1 MKKLILLIA
10 VIASFTSCKKE
21 EITPDNQ
28 LAGTFRL
35 SHVYCQFSNYS
46 SGQPNNTI
54 DQEIPISDQ
63 YQTYFKFSNV
73 TNNSADMAEY
83 TYGDFTDVNYRKVI
97 ISGNKISW
105 QEIDLTQNVI
115 EYSVNATTLITTQ
128 KINSPEVTVLSTLT
142 LSRVSSLP
150 IVNGGSGCQSVQCS
164 ATASSTGKRCLHMT
178 TNCNGRCW
186 QHQ

>member
-1 MKKLILLIA
+1 MKKLILVIA
-10 VIASFTSCKKE
+10 VIATFTSCKKE

-35 SHVYCQFSNYS
+35 SHVYCQFSNYA

-63 YQTYFKFSNV
+63 CQTYLKFSNV

-83 TYGDFTDVNYRKVI
+83 TYGDFTNVNYRKVT
-97 ISGNKISW
+97 ISGNKLSW
-105 QEIDLTQNVI
+105 QEVDLTQQVI
-115 EYSVNATTLITTQ
+115 EYSVNTTALITTQ
-128 KINSPEVTVLSTLT
+128 QINSPEVTVLSRST

-150 IVNGGSGCQSVQCS
+150 VVNGGSGCLTIQCS
-164 ATASSTGKRCLHMT
+164 ATAASTGNRCQRMT